1 MSSGICL
8 GDPGDQFTAGCHIC
22 NIKLPELGLNLSPGS
37 PLSLGTPDQWN
48 GQRVW
53 LQGLSCARLQHPAVN
68 WPSGTFCGVATG
80 VKRDVAKGSKHRQA
94 GGARPQGAES
104 NSAEGAGRK
113 EQVR

>member
-1 MSSGICL
+1 MARGSGFCVL
-8 GDPGDQFTAGCHIC
+8 HRVLAVPGFNEH
-22 NIKLPELGLNLSPGS
+22 S
-37 PLSLGTPDQWN
+37 
-48 GQRVW
+48 
-53 LQGLSCARLQHPAVN
+53 AVN

-80 VKRDVAKGSKHRQA
+80 VKRDVAKGSKRRQA